1 MGAYLPRSLDL
12 SAAWRYSAALV
23 QRRRVEPPM
32 LIVLNKS
39 ATESQIQEI
48 TRRISDAG
56 LTPGV
61 VPGARRSA
69 ITVTGNTG
77 AAVIPEISEMP
88 GVLRVIKVTKP
99 YRLATLEGTEGELSE
114 WPIGT
119 ARVGSKGVWFV
130 AGPCSVDS
138 AERLMDTARFVKS
151 IGAQALRGGA
161 FKPRTNP
168 YAFQGHGEEGLKL
181 LAEAREETGLPIVTE
196 AMDHR
201 QLELVVQYADV
212 IQLGARNM
220 QNFSLL
226 KEVGKTKLPVVL
238 KRGLAA
244 SLDEF
249 LGAAEYILAEG
260 NEQVIL
266 CERGIRTF
274 GDHCR
279 FTLDVAAIAVLKSLT
294 HLPVIADPS
303 HPAGSR
309 KLVAPLAQAA
319 LAAGADGLIV
329 EVHPEPRYALSDAQQ
344 ALRFEDITKL
354 AGDARGIASVLKRSF
369 GAST

>member
-1 MGAYLPRSLDL
+1 
-12 SAAWRYSAALV
+12 
-23 QRRRVEPPM
+23 M

-39 ATESQIQEI
+39 ATDAQIKAI
-48 TRRISDAG
+48 SRRITEAG
-56 LTPGV
+56 LTAGL
-61 VPGARRSA
+61 VPGARRAA

-77 AAVIPEISEMP
+77 AALIPEISELP

-99 YRLATLEGTEGELSE
+99 YRLATLEGTEGLHSE
-114 WPIGT
+114 WPVGD
-119 ARVGSKGVWFV
+119 ALVGSENIWFV

-138 AERLMDTARFVKS
+138 EERLMDTARFVKS
-151 IGAQALRGGA
+151 MGANALRGGA

-168 YAFQGHGEEGLKL
+168 YAFQGHGEEALKL
-181 LAEAREETGLPIVTE
+181 LAAAREETGLPIVTE
-196 AMDHR
+196 AMDHK

-220 QNFSLL
+220 QNYSLL
-226 KEVGKTKLPVVL
+226 KEVGRTQLPVVL

-319 LAAGADGLIV
+319 LAAGADGLLI
-329 EVHPEPRYALSDAQQ
+329 EVHPEPRHALSDAQQ
-344 ALRFEDITKL
+344 ALRFDDLTKL
-354 AGDARGIASVLKRSF
+354 ASDARGIATVLKRSF
-369 GAST
+369 GAAT

>member
-1 MGAYLPRSLDL
+1 
-12 SAAWRYSAALV
+12 
-23 QRRRVEPPM
+23 M

-39 ATESQIQEI
+39 ATDAQIKEI
-48 TRRISDAG
+48 SRRISEAG
-56 LTPGV
+56 LTPGL

-77 AAVIPEISEMP
+77 VALIPEISELP

-99 YRLATLEGTEGELSE
+99 YRLATLEGTEGKHSE
-114 WPIGT
+114 WPVGDVQ
-119 ARVGSKGVWFV
+119 VGSQNVWFV

-138 AERLMDTARFVKS
+138 EDRLMDTARFVKS
-151 IGAQALRGGA
+151 IGAHALRGGA

-168 YAFQGHGEEGLKL
+168 YAFQGHGEDALKL
-181 LAEAREETGLPIVTE
+181 LAAAREETGLPIVTE
-196 AMDHR
+196 AMDQR
-201 QLELVVQYADV
+201 QLELVVRYADV

-220 QNFSLL
+220 QNYSLL
-226 KEVGKTKLPVVL
+226 KEVGRTQLPVVL

-260 NEQVIL
+260 NERVIL

-319 LAAGADGLIV
+319 LAAGADGLII
-329 EVHPEPRYALSDAQQ
+329 EVHPEPRHALSDAQQ
-344 ALRFEDITKL
+344 ALRFDDLSKL
-354 AGDARGIASVLKRSF
+354 ASDARGIASVLKRSF
-369 GAST
+369 GAAT

>member
-1 MGAYLPRSLDL
+1 
-12 SAAWRYSAALV
+12 
-23 QRRRVEPPM
+23 M
-32 LIVLNKS
+32 LIVLHKN
-39 ATESQIQEI
+39 ATEREI
-48 TRRISDAG
+48 KDISRYVEEAG
-56 LTPGV
+56 LSPGL

-69 ITVTGNTG
+69 ITVTGNSG
-77 AAVIPEISEMP
+77 AAELPAISQMP

-99 YRLATLEGTEGELSE
+99 YRLATLEGTSGEHSH
-114 WPIGT
+114 WKIG
-119 ARVGSKGVWFV
+119 AASIGKQAPAWFV

-138 AERLMDTARFVKS
+138 RERLLETAHFVKS
-151 IGAQALRGGA
+151 IGGQALRGGA
-161 FKPRTNP
+161 FKPRTHP

-181 LAEAREETGLPIVTE
+181 LAEARDQTGLPIVTE
-196 AMDHR
+196 AMDPK
-201 QLELVVQYADV
+201 QLELVVKYADV

-226 KEVGKTKLPVVL
+226 KQVGQTRTPVIL

-244 SLDEF
+244 NIDEF

-266 CERGIRTF
+266 CERGIRSF

-279 FTLDVAAIAVLKSLT
+279 FTLDIAAIAALKSLT

-309 KLVAPLAQAA
+309 KLVAPLARAA
-319 LAAGADGLIV
+319 LAAGADGLII
-329 EVHPEPRYALSDAQQ
+329 EVHPDPRHALSDAQQ
-344 ALRFEDITKL
+344 ALHFSDLKSL
-354 AGDARGIASVLKRSF
+354 AQDARGVAGVLNRGF
-369 GAST
+369 GAPT